1 MFNLK
6 LWLHIE
12 GGLVLLA
19 ACVFYHQLHGGW
31 MLFALLLLTPDLIML
46 GYLINRKFGTA
57 SYNLVH
63 TYAVPLLLLSIFA
76 LTGQN
81 SGLPFVAI
89 WFAHIGM
96 DRMFGFG
103 LKYETSFKDT
113 HLQRL

>member
-1 MFNLK
+1 MFNPK
-6 LWLHIE
+6 LLLRIE
-12 GGLVLLA
+12 GALILFT
-19 ACVFYHQLHGGW
+19 ACVFYHQLHSRW
-31 MLFALLLLTPDLIML
+31 ILFALLLLTPDLIMF
-46 GYLINRKFGTA
+46 GYLINRKVGTA

-63 TYAVPLLLLSIFA
+63 TYTGPLVLLSTFA